1 MSKLLSKSG
10 SSGCNRGL
18 MWLTYFVLD
27 KAYVSIQNIV
37 FTLLMSTNKVW
48 KRVKIVKKR
57 LNFINVHVAC
67 AMYKERIS

>member
-48 KRVKIVKKR
+48 KRVNIVR
-57 LNFINVHVAC
+57 
-67 AMYKERIS
+67 ETT